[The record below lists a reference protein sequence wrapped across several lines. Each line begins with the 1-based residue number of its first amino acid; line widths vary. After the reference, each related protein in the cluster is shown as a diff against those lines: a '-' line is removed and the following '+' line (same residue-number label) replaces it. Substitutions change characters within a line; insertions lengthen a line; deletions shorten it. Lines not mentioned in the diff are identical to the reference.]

1 MAKVEKKF
9 GPIEPLDRV
18 KMKVW
23 MGEPGVIKV
32 AVSEMLNRDVSMQR
46 VGLVDNTVYG
56 VKKRFQKAPKNKK

>member
-23 MGEPGVIKV
+23 MDEPGVTKV
-32 AVSEMLNRDVSMQR
+32 AVFEMLDHAVFMQR